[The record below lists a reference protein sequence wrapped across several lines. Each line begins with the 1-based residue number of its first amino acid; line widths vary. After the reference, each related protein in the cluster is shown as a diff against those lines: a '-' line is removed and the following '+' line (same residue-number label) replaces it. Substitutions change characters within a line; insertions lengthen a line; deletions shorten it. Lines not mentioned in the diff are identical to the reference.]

1 MTDLS
6 DIAKQNDLIIRLLGR
21 IAFKPEDVRKIVA
34 AKKQNPLK
42 YIEGYNALD
51 GKTSVGQVASIIGV
65 TAGTI
70 SPILQAWEEEGII
83 YKVSKD
89 QQRGVFYKKLFEIE
103 VK

>member
-1 MTDLS
+1 MTDLL
-6 DIAKQNDLIIRLLGR
+6 DIARQNDLIIRLLGR
-21 IAFKPEDVRKIVA
+21 IAFKPEDIRRIVT

-51 GKTSVGQVASIIGV
+51 GKTGVSQVAAIVGV
-65 TAGTI
+65 KAGTI

-89 QQRGVFYKKLFEIE
+89 QQKGVFYKRLFELE